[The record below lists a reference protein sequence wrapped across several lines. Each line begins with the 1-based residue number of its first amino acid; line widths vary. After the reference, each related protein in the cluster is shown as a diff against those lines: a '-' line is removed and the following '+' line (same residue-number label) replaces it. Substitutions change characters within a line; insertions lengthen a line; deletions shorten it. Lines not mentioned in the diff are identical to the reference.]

1 MEGTTA
7 DLERLACCHVMPFGA
22 QLEGSGVRFRLW
34 APSAREVVLVMRRE
48 GEHTMQPRA
57 DGWREVFVTGA
68 GAGTRYGFRIDGGLT
83 VPDPASRFQPE
94 GVHELSEVVDP
105 ADYVWRDGTWP
116 GRSWDEAVI
125 YELHVGTFTP
135 EGTFR
140 AAAAKLDHL
149 AALGVT
155 AVELM
160 PLAQAPGAR
169 GWGYDGVLLFAPHA
183 SYGRPEDLKDLVAAA
198 HARGLMVLL
207 DVVYNHFGPEGNYLH
222 VYAEHFFTER
232 HKTPWGAAIN
242 FDGPD
247 ARWVREFFF
256 HNALYWLEEFH
267 FDGLRLDAIHA
278 VHDDSP
284 LHVVGELVERIAAAK
299 FARPIHIVLE
309 NERDEAHGSRA
320 QWNDPIHHALHVL
333 LTGETDGYYAPFGSD
348 PAAALGRAL
357 ARSIGDYVGF
367 LQNHDQI
374 GNRALG
380 ERIVS
385 LAPAAA
391 VEAALAIVLLAPT
404 PPLLFMG
411 EEWGATQPFLYFCD
425 FGPELAGKVREGRRA
440 EFAKFEK
447 FAGEVPDP
455 TAEETFLRA
464 KLDWSDPTVAQ
475 HSERLDYVRRLLTL
489 RRAKIVPL
497 RAGQGTFQP
506 FEERGVEVCWPL
518 SDGERLILLANL
530 SSMWLPNIKRPAAAP
545 LFATAPLSAEDDTAL
560 PPWWVGW
567 FRC

>member
-1 MEGTTA
+1 
-7 DLERLACCHVMPFGA
+7 MPFGA
-22 QLEGSGVRFRLW
+22 RPEDGGVRFRLW
-34 APSAREVVLVMRRE
+34 APSAREVVLVTRGE
-48 GEHTMQPRA
+48 GEHPMAPLA
-57 DGWREVFVTGA
+57 EGWREVFVPGA
-68 GAGTRYGFRIDGGLT
+68 CAGTRYGFRIDSGST

-94 GVHELSEVVDP
+94 GVHGLSEVVD
-105 ADYVWRDGTWP
+105 ASAYTWRDGAWR
-116 GRSWDEAVI
+116 GRGWDEAAI
-125 YELHVGTFTP
+125 YELHVGAFTP
-135 EGTFR
+135 EGTLR

-160 PLAQAPGAR
+160 PVAQAPGAH

-183 SYGRPEDLKDLVAAA
+183 SYGRPEDLKDFVAAA

-222 VYAEHFFTER
+222 LYAKEFFTER

-256 HNALYWLEEFH
+256 HNALYWLEEFR

-278 VHDDSP
+278 VYDDSP
-284 LHVVGELVERIAAAK
+284 THVVDELVERVAAAN
-299 FARPIHIVLE
+299 FAQPVHIVLE
-309 NERDEAHGSRA
+309 NEHDEPHGGRA
-320 QWNDPIHHALHVL
+320 QWNDAIHHALHVL
-333 LTGETDGYYAPFGSD
+333 LTGETDGYYAPFAFD

-357 ARSIGDYVGF
+357 ARSVGSYVGF

-385 LAPAAA
+385 LAPAA
-391 VEAALAIVLLAPT
+391 VVKAALAVVLLAPT

-411 EEWGATQPFLYFCD
+411 EEWGAMQPFLYFCD
-425 FGPELAGKVREGRRA
+425 FGPELAANVRDGRRA
-440 EFAKFEK
+440 EFAKFEN
-447 FAGEVPDP
+447 FAGEIPDP
-455 TAEETFLRA
+455 TAEETFLRS
-464 KLDWSDPTVAQ
+464 KLDWSDPTVAPYGA
-475 HSERLDYVRRLLTL
+475 RLDYVRRLLAL
-489 RRAKIVPL
+489 RRAEIAPL
-497 RAGQGTFQP
+497 RVGEGTFRA
-506 FEERGVEVCWPL
+506 FEERGVEVRWPL
-518 SDGERLILLANL
+518 PYGKHLILLANL
-530 SSMWLPNIKRPAAAP
+530 SSLWLPGVRRPAVPP
-545 LFATAPLSAEDDTAL
+545 LFATAPLGIEDDTAL